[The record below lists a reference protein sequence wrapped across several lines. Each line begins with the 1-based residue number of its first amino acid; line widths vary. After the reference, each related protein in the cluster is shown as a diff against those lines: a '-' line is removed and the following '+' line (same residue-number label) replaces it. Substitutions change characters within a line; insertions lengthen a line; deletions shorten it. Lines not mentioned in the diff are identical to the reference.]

1 MLVWILHME
10 CEITQQIQ
18 KKVRKLKPYMEIEKK
33 PPWAYL
39 ERGVSFCK
47 DTQE

>member
-1 MLVWILHME
+1 ME

-33 PPWAYL
+33 PP
-39 ERGVSFCK
+39 
-47 DTQE
+47 